1 MRLIVLGSGSTGN
14 VLLIESGGT
23 RVLVDA
29 GLTAKETARRMAAA
43 GLDPTRLDGIVIT
56 HEHSDHIKGAAV
68 LSKTTGAPVFISAA
82 ARSLSNF
89 PKGGEGIVWGER
101 VSSSEPF
108 EIGSLE
114 LHPFGIPHDG
124 ADTFALTVKSN
135 GVKAGVVTDLGYIT
149 QLVAERLRGCDFIL
163 IESNHDL
170 DMLKIGPYPWAV
182 KQRIASRLGH
192 LSNDETSRWLREDF
206 DGQAQFLVLAHLSRR
221 CNHPELA
228 RLAALRALRS
238 RGPSFF
244 PGAETRVKVAGHDRA
259 SDWFEF

>member
-1 MRLIVLGSGSTGN
+1 MRVIVLGSGSTGN

-23 RVLVDA
+23 RVIVDA

-56 HEHSDHIKGAAV
+56 HEHSDHMKGAAV
-68 LSKTTGAPVFISAA
+68 LSKTTGAPVFMSPA
-82 ARSLSNF
+82 ARSAATF

-108 EIGSLE
+108 QIGSLDFY
-114 LHPFGIPHDG
+114 PFGIPHDG

-149 QLVAERLRGCDFIL
+149 QLAAERIRGCDFIL

-170 DMLKIGPYPWAV
+170 DMLKVGPYPWHV
-182 KQRIASRLGH
+182 KQRVMSKHGH
-192 LSNDETSRWLREDF
+192 LSNESVNDFLADPQEF
-206 DGQAQFLVLAHLSRR
+206 DGRARYLVLAHLSERNNNPHVAR
-221 CNHPELA
+221 ISAEEALA
-228 RLAALRALRS
+228 KRPNDCQLL
-238 RGPSFF
+238 
-244 PGAETRVKVAGHDRA
+244 VASQH
-259 SDWFEF
+259 EPLPPIQL

>member
-14 VLLIESGGT
+14 VLLIESGGA

-29 GLTAKETARRMAAA
+29 GLTAKETARRIAAN

-68 LSKTTGAPVFISAA
+68 LSKTTGAPVFMSAA
-82 ARSLSNF
+82 ARSASSF
-89 PKGGEGIVWGER
+89 PNGGEGIVWGER

-108 EIGSLE
+108 QIGPME
-114 LHPFGIPHDG
+114 FYPFGIPHDG
-124 ADTFALTVKSN
+124 ADTFAVTVKAD
-135 GVKAGVVTDLGYIT
+135 GIKAGIVTDLGYIT
-149 QLVAERLRGCDFIL
+149 QLAAERLRGCDFIL

-170 DMLKIGPYPWAV
+170 DLLKVGPYPWSV

-206 DGQAQFLVLAHLSRR
+206 DGQARFLVLAHLSRR

-228 RLAALRALRS
+228 RLAALRALKA
-238 RGPSFF
+238 RGASFF
-244 PGAETRVKVAGHDRA
+244 PDAEKRVTVANHDRA
-259 SDWFEF
+259 SEWFEF